1 MALDVANLLSQVETA
16 IEQLLTGNVQ
26 SYSIGSRNVTKLD
39 LDSLFEQRRIL
50 QSELERQSGGGVF
63 SLAKMGRAR

>member
-26 SYSIGSRNVTKLD
+26 SYAIGSRNVTKLD

-50 QSELERQSGGGVF
+50 QAELERQSGGGIF

>member
-1 MALDVANLLSQVETA
+1 MALDVANLLNQVETA

-26 SYSIGSRNVTKLD
+26 SYAIGSRNVTKLD
-39 LDSLFEQRRIL
+39 LDSLFEQRRML
-50 QSELERQSGGGVF
+50 QAELARQTGGGMF